1 MAEIEAVDFFYLSLP
16 EVRAIADNSQDSLLV
31 RVVAGGEEGWGECD
45 AAPLVSIA
53 SWCCPMS
60 HAACRPVRDSV
71 LGQRLDAPAD
81 IARIGRLVR
90 ANSLDLLQAAHTLA
104 GIDMA
109 LWDLIGKRLGEPAWR
124 LLGQAESHPK
134 LAYASQL
141 FGDDPAATYEKGRAA
156 RRAGFA
162 AVKFGWG
169 PFGTGTFGDDADQLV
184 AAREG
189 LGADAVLLVDAGTV
203 WVDDVEA
210 AAARL
215 AALAEARATWLEEP
229 FVSGALDE
237 YRRLAAISSAVRLAG
252 GEGAH
257 DFHMARQMIDHA
269 GIGYVQIDA
278 GRMGI
283 SEARRV
289 AAYAAGRGV
298 SYVNHTFNSHL
309 ALSAS
314 LQPFAGHEHDALCE
328 YPVEV
333 KAVAREITATR
344 IERDDE
350 GRVRA
355 PDAPGLGVEVE
366 PAAIRRYRVEVEI
379 AVAGA
384 PLYRTPAVPE
394 GVVPASRG
402 TRTRPTA
409 RSPRGRR

>member
-31 RVVAGGEEGWGECD
+31 RVVAGGEVGWGECD

-71 LGQRLDAPAD
+71 LGQRLDEPAD

-109 LWDLIGKRLGEPAWR
+109 LWDLIGKRLGEPVWR
-124 LLGQAESHPK
+124 LLGQAEAYPK

-141 FGDDPAATYEKGRAA
+141 FGDDPAATCEKGRAV
-156 RRAGFA
+156 RRAGFG

-169 PFGTGTFGDDADQLV
+169 PFGTGSLDADIDQLV

-189 LGADAVLLVDAGTV
+189 IGADAILLVDAGTV

-215 AALAEARATWLEEP
+215 AALGEVHATWLEEP
-229 FVSGALDE
+229 FVAGALDE
-237 YRRLAAISSAVRLAG
+237 YRRLAAISNSVRLAG

-257 DFHMARQMIDHA
+257 DFHMARHMIDHA

-289 AAYAAGRGV
+289 AEYAAGRGV
-298 SYVNHTFNSHL
+298 SYVNHTFNSHI

-328 YPVEV
+328 YPVEA
-333 KAVAREITATR
+333 KAVAREITTTR
-344 IERDDE
+344 IERDDD
-350 GRVRA
+350 GTVRA
-355 PDAPGLGVEVE
+355 PDAPGLGVEID
-366 PAAIRRYRVEVEI
+366 AGAIRRYRLEVEI
-379 AVAGA
+379 AIAGA

-394 GVVPASRG
+394 GA
-402 TRTRPTA
+402 
-409 RSPRGRR
+409 